1 MADEM
6 TREEWIRGMD
16 KDEAVFRIARGCDGC
31 AFYLPDE
38 ETGKPVCSRPKYEE
52 VCRKDHRVWMAA
64 GMDV

>member
-6 TREEWIRGMD
+6 TREEWIRGMG

-31 AFYLPDE
+31 GFYLPDE
-38 ETGKPVCSRPKYEE
+38 ETGLPVCSRPRNEE
-52 VCRKDHRVWMAA
+52 ICREEHAAWLKA